1 VTLVLRCFVWWFE
14 ELGWRYAR
22 LRCCRYR
29 SEERLAG
36 FLKRIFCHQISG
48 FSLSFLIAKSSHHY
62 GVQLFHKGHGRHAFH
77 RNHTRM
83 MAMLKT
89 RNCPTV
95 YSYTEI
101 LQGILGRGSARQ
113 PQKGQGQI
121 KNTSSRYNERNA
133 TRTVRKMRSRN

>member
-1 VTLVLRCFVWWFE
+1 MTLVLRCFVWWFE

-36 FLKRIFCHQISG
+36 FLKRIFCHQISR

-83 MAMLKT
+83 MAMLMT
-89 RNCPTV
+89 RNCPIV